1 MKVNYQIFTVGVIE
15 MKDFKDDITNADAI
29 KLISEAVSDN
39 CIDTCDTCK
48 CTEWCDYYKALQ
60 KVKNALSVA
69 YVCKGSGADYPCQHT
84 TDITKAK
91 NFTEVEPGKWMENY
105 TNVIDDRPVGGFHDD

>member
-1 MKVNYQIFTVGVIE
+1 

-29 KLISEAVSDN
+29 KLISDAVSDT
-39 CIDTCDTCK
+39 CGYTCDTCK

-60 KVKNALSVA
+60 KVKIALSVA
-69 YVCKGSGADYPCQHT
+69 YVCKGSGDNYPCKHT

-91 NFTEVEPGKWMENY
+91 NFTEVSPGKWMENNNY
-105 TNVIDDRPVGGFHDD
+105 TNIIDDRPIGGFHDD

>member
-1 MKVNYQIFTVGVIE
+1 

-48 CTEWCDYYKALQ
+48 CTELCDYYKALQ

-69 YVCKGSGADYPCQHT
+69 YVCKGSGADYPCKHT

-91 NFTEVEPGKWMENY
+91 NFTEVSPGKWMENNNY
-105 TNVIDDRPVGGFHDD
+105 TNIIDDRPIGGFHDD

>member
-1 MKVNYQIFTVGVIE
+1 

-48 CTEWCDYYKALQ
+48 CTELCDYYKALQ

-91 NFTEVEPGKWMENY
+91 NFTEVAPGKKKENY
-105 TNVIDDRPVGGFHDD
+105 NEDEKIIDDLPLAGYPGA

>member
-1 MKVNYQIFTVGVIE
+1 
-15 MKDFKDDITNADAI
+15 MKDFKADITNADAI

-39 CIDTCDTCK
+39 CDCTCDMCR

-60 KVKNALSVA
+60 KVKIALSVA
-69 YVCKGSGADYPCQHT
+69 YVCKGSGADYPCKHT

-91 NFTEVEPGKWMENY
+91 NFTEVKPGKWMEKY
-105 TNVIDDRPVGGFHDD
+105 TNVIDDRPIGGFHDD